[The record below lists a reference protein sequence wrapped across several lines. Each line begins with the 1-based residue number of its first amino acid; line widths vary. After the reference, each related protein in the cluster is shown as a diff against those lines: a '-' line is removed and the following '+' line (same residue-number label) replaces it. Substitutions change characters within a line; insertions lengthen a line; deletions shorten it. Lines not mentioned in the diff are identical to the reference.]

1 VRRATNDIFEV
12 CTNSTSN
19 YLYYNNSSVFGHI
32 NVTNSNNSWF
42 INSSGLGSFPSI
54 STTTANITTDNVGT
68 LNVSGTAAIATNLC
82 IGSTTMRTNSD
93 RLNVST
99 TSTGPYM
106 FFNDGGTLG
115 TYDTTNLLF
124 PWFVEMT
131 GYGKFTEISYKN
143 EQVDNNIITSAS
155 YNVSLTTKKMTLLAC
170 TTAMTVNLTILMP
183 SICNNNIFEFR
194 VLTSASITFT
204 CSAQGAIIIDLAN
217 NQQRNLTYS
226 ANNYF
231 RFYYTYYNNLY
242 TYILLELR

>member
-1 VRRATNDIFEV
+1 
-12 CTNSTSN
+12 
-19 YLYYNNSSVFGHI
+19 
-32 NVTNSNNSWF
+32 
-42 INSSGLGSFPSI
+42 
-54 STTTANITTDNVGT
+54 
-68 LNVSGTAAIATNLC
+68 
-82 IGSTTMRTNSD
+82 
-93 RLNVST
+93 
-99 TSTGPYM
+99 
-106 FFNDGGTLG
+106 
-115 TYDTTNLLF
+115 
-124 PWFVEMT
+124 MT

-155 YNVSLTTKKMTLLAC
+155 YNLSLTTKKMTLLAC

-183 SICNNNIFEFR
+183 SNCNNNIFEFR

-242 TYILLELR
+242 TYILLEVH

>member
-1 VRRATNDIFEV
+1 
-12 CTNSTSN
+12 
-19 YLYYNNSSVFGHI
+19 
-32 NVTNSNNSWF
+32 
-42 INSSGLGSFPSI
+42 
-54 STTTANITTDNVGT
+54 
-68 LNVSGTAAIATNLC
+68 
-82 IGSTTMRTNSD
+82 MRTSSD
-93 RLNVST
+93 KLNVST

-115 TYDTTNLLF
+115 TYDTTNSIF
-124 PWFVEMT
+124 PWFIEMT

-143 EQVDNNIITSAS
+143 EQIDNTIITTAV
-155 YNVSLTTKKMTLLAC
+155 YNVSLTTKKMTLMAC

-183 SICNNNIFEFR
+183 SNCNNNIFEFR
-194 VLTSASITFT
+194 VLTSASITFS

-242 TYILLELR
+242 TYILLEVR